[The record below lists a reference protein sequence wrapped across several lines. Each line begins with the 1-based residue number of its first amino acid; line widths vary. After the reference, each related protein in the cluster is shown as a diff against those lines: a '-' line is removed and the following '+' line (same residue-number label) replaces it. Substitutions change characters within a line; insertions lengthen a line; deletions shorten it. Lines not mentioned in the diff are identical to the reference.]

1 VNRQESFIEGARD
14 VAPALVG
21 NVPFGVIVG
30 VTAVGIGIDPFAIVA
45 MSGLLFAGAAQ
56 LAMID
61 LLGEAAPLAI
71 VVLTGLVVNLRY
83 VMYSATISQY
93 LTEYGPKWRG
103 VVAAFLIDITFAMS
117 VTKVTDEPAVDT
129 VAYYLGVGIPLW
141 ITWVSATAA
150 GALLGASVPASWHLD
165 FAVPLVFMALLA
177 PAVEDGST
185 AVAAAVGGVVAVALT
200 GVAFN
205 AGLLAGASA
214 GILAGAVAGRWMA

>member
-1 VNRQESFIEGARD
+1 MNRQQSFIEGVRD

-21 NVPFGVIVG
+21 NVPFGIIVG
-30 VTAVGIGIDPFAIVA
+30 VTAVGIGFDPVAIVA

-71 VVLTGLVVNLRY
+71 VVVTGLVVNLRY

-103 VVAAFLIDITFAMS
+103 IVAAFLLDITFAMS
-117 VTKVTDEPAVDT
+117 VTKLSDDADVEAA
-129 VAYYLGVGIPLW
+129 AYFLGVGIPLW
-141 ITWVSATAA
+141 LTWVSATAA
-150 GALLGASVPASWHLD
+150 GAVLGAGVPASWNLE
-165 FAVPLVFMALLA
+165 FAVPLVFLALLA
-177 PAVEDGST
+177 PAIEDGST

-200 GVAFN
+200 GAPFN

-214 GILAGAVAGRWMA
+214 GIVAGAAAGRWTE